1 MPYCLQQCGILL
13 GTILIGLCSLLTKV
27 TCHLLYQG
35 AVMTRRRSLE
45 SLALHAF
52 GTGGRRLV
60 ELLMILYLMSSV
72 VSFMVVIGDIGPHV
86 LADYLQL
93 QAPTQR
99 LRVLVM
105 VLVFLFVILPLSLFR
120 NLSSLSGISSVTVF
134 FYFIFVLRMLIE
146 CIPRIFDG
154 KWSADVYWWR
164 QEGLLTS
171 LPIVTMALSC
181 QTQLF
186 CVADC
191 IKDPSTAKV

>member
-60 ELLMILYLMSSV
+60 E
-72 VSFMVVIGDIGPHV
+72 
-86 LADYLQL
+86 
-93 QAPTQR
+93 
-99 LRVLVM
+99 

-154 KWSADVYWWR
+154 KWSADVHWWR
-164 QEGLLTS
+164 QEGLLTR
-171 LPIVTMALSC
+171 LV
-181 QTQLF
+181 
-186 CVADC
+186 
-191 IKDPSTAKV
+191 